1 MMIRKEFL
9 VMIIIWV
16 CFSAYGQK
24 KSTGDLTLFEIDSKP
39 VTVDEFVY
47 LYNKNN
53 QGRKD
58 EYTKEK
64 IDEYIDLLINFK
76 LKVREAEFRGID
88 SSPEFVN
95 ELNGYKEEL
104 KKPFTAE
111 VDELKRLTE
120 QAYKRLGQ
128 EVKASHI
135 LINVGPEASPADTL
149 AAFNKIRDI
158 RSRAIQG
165 EDFEKLA
172 REFSEDPSVKMNGGN
187 LGYFSALQMVY
198 PFEEAAYRLNI
209 GEVSNPIRTQFGY
222 HLIKVFDKRPSS
234 GEVEV
239 SHILIR
245 GSDDNAKKLIDEV
258 YSQLLRSGNWDTLC
272 AKYSQDPGTKDN
284 GGRLRPF
291 GTGALASAP
300 QFEEV
305 AFSLKEPGSI
315 SKPVQTSY
323 GWHIV
328 RLERKIPLPSYEE
341 LKASLEKKVA
351 RDERMAIS
359 KALAEERRREK
370 LNYQENPLLNKNL
383 ERLADSSLIKGNW
396 KLDKTGVNESD
407 EVFTVEGKP
416 VLVKSFASYILNH
429 QTSSNVTPIDYLQSL
444 YDQFVEE
451 KLASLEDV
459 KLQQA
464 NPEYRKMVNEYR
476 EGILLFNI
484 MEKEV
489 WNKASADSTG
499 QKKYYDAHPEKYNAG
514 LRLEARIFSTEDK
527 EFRDLI
533 KTKMEKGDTLSRDDT
548 KQFKSIVNFRSY
560 EKGDNKVID
569 LISWSIGLHQLEK
582 DGKYYLVEVS
592 KLVPPGRKAF
602 EEVRASVISDYQD
615 SLEKEWISG
624 LKKKYPV
631 KVNAK
636 GRKRAI
642 EQLVPKEKS

>member
-1 MMIRKEFL
+1 MMRKEFL

-24 KSTGDLTLFEIDSKP
+24 KLPGDLTLFEIDSKP
-39 VTVDEFVY
+39 ITVEEFVY
-47 LYNKNN
+47 LYKKNN

-58 EYTKEK
+58 EFTREK

-76 LKVREAEFRGID
+76 LKVREAESRGID
-88 SSPEFVN
+88 SSPEFVK

-111 VDELKRLTE
+111 VDELKKLTE

-135 LINVGPEASPADTL
+135 LINVGPEAAPADTL
-149 AAFNKIRDI
+149 DAFNKAIAI
-158 RSRAIQG
+158 RSSAVQG

-172 REFSEDPSVKMNGGN
+172 REFSEDPSAKMNGGN
-187 LGYFSALQMVY
+187 LGYFSALQMVF
-198 PFEEAAYRLNI
+198 PFEEAAYHMNV

-245 GSDDNAKKLIDEV
+245 GSDDNARKLIDEV
-258 YSQLLRSGNWDTLC
+258 YGQLQHSGNWDTLC
-272 AKYSQDPGTKDN
+272 VKYSQDPGTKDN

-291 GTGALASAP
+291 GMGALASAP
-300 QFEEV
+300 QFEEA
-305 AFSLKEPGSI
+305 AFSLKEAGSI

-323 GWHIV
+323 GWHII
-328 RLERKIPLPSYEE
+328 RLERKIPLPPYVE

-359 KALAEERRREK
+359 KALAEERRRRK
-370 LNYQENPLLNKNL
+370 FNYQETPLLKNKL
-383 ERLADSSLIKGNW
+383 EKLADSSLIKGNW
-396 KLDKTGVNESD
+396 KPDKTGVNESD
-407 EVFTVEGKP
+407 ELFTVEGRP
-416 VLVKSFASYILNH
+416 VLIKNFASYVVNH
-429 QTSSNVTPIDYLQSL
+429 QTSSKMTPIDYLQNL
-444 YDQFVEE
+444 YDQFVDE

-484 MEKEV
+484 MEVEV
-489 WNKASADSTG
+489 WNKASADSVG
-499 QKKYYDAHPEKYNAG
+499 QREYYDGHPEKYNAG
-514 LRLEARIFSTEDK
+514 LRIEARIFSTEDK
-527 EFRDLI
+527 EFSDLI

-548 KQFKSIVNFRSY
+548 RQFKSIVNFRSY

-569 LISWSIGLHQLEK
+569 QISWSIGLHQLET
-582 DGKYYLVEVS
+582 DGKYYLVEIS

-615 SLEKEWISG
+615 SLEKEWISE

-636 GRKRAI
+636 GRKKAI

>member
-1 MMIRKEFL
+1 MMRKEFL

-24 KSTGDLTLFEIDSKP
+24 KLPGDLTLFEIDSKP
-39 VTVDEFVY
+39 ITVEEFVY
-47 LYNKNN
+47 LYKKNN

-58 EYTKEK
+58 EFTREK

-76 LKVREAEFRGID
+76 LKVREAESRGID
-88 SSPEFVN
+88 SSPEFVK

-111 VDELKRLTE
+111 VDELKKLTE

-135 LINVGPEASPADTL
+135 LINVGPEAAPADTL
-149 AAFNKIRDI
+149 DAFNKAIAI
-158 RSRAIQG
+158 RSSAVQG

-172 REFSEDPSVKMNGGN
+172 REFSEDPSAKMNGGN
-187 LGYFSALQMVY
+187 LGYFSALQMVF
-198 PFEEAAYRLNI
+198 PFEEAAYHMNV

-258 YSQLLRSGNWDTLC
+258 YGQLQHSGNWDTLC
-272 AKYSQDPGTKDN
+272 VKYSQDPGTKDN

-291 GTGALASAP
+291 GMGALASAP
-300 QFEEV
+300 QFEEA
-305 AFSLKEPGSI
+305 AFSLKEAGSI

-323 GWHIV
+323 GWHII
-328 RLERKIPLPSYEE
+328 RLERKIPLPPYVE

-359 KALAEERRREK
+359 KALAEERRRRK
-370 LNYQENPLLNKNL
+370 FNYQETPLLKNKL
-383 ERLADSSLIKGNW
+383 EKLADSSLIKGNW
-396 KLDKTGVNESD
+396 KPGKTGVNESD
-407 EVFTVEGKP
+407 ELFTVEGRP
-416 VLVKSFASYILNH
+416 VLIKNFASYVVNH
-429 QTSSNVTPIDYLQSL
+429 QTSSKMTPIDYLQNL
-444 YDQFVEE
+444 YDQFVDE

-484 MEKEV
+484 MEVEV
-489 WNKASADSTG
+489 WNKASADSVG
-499 QKKYYDAHPEKYNAG
+499 QREYYDGHPEKYNAG
-514 LRLEARIFSTEDK
+514 LRIEARIFSTEDK
-527 EFRDLI
+527 EFSDLI

-548 KQFKSIVNFRSY
+548 RQFKSIVNFRSY

-569 LISWSIGLHQLEK
+569 QISWSIGLHQLET
-582 DGKYYLVEVS
+582 DGKYYLVEIS

-615 SLEKEWISG
+615 SLEKEWISE

-636 GRKRAI
+636 GRKKAI